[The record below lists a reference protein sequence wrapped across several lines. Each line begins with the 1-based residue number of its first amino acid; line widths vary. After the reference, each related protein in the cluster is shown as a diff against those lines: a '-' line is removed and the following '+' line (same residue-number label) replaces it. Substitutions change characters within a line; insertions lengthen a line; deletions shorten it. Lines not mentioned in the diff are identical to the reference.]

1 MILYFTGT
9 GNSRFVAKRIAEA
22 TGDKTADAAQWIRKG
37 ETAAF
42 TEPGVYVFV
51 SPIYVASPPRAFL
64 DLIRRSTFPQ
74 GSRAYFVLTCAGGMG
89 AAPVYC
95 QKLAEEKGL
104 RYQGAAQIRMPQNYL
119 LFFKTFPDAENRK
132 KILAALPEI
141 DALAEQIRSGSAFSL
156 PDVKFYDYPSTQMI
170 LAPYYRWFIGAEK
183 FFATDGCIGCGKCAA
198 VCPLGNITLQDK
210 RPRWGADCT
219 HCMACIS
226 LCPKEAIEY
235 GKRTAGKLRYHGPD
249 ALLEQRKTT

>member
-22 TGDKTADAAQWIRKG
+22 TGDRAVDAAQWIRRG

-42 TEPGVYVFV
+42 TDPGTYVFV

-64 DLIRRSTFPQ
+64 DFIAGSDFPA
-74 GSRAYFVLTCAGGMG
+74 GASAYFVLTCAGGMG

-95 QKLAEEKGL
+95 HKAAEGRGL
-104 RYQGAAQIRMPQNYL
+104 TWRGAAQVRMPQNYL
-119 LFFKTFPDAENRK
+119 LFFKTFPAEENRRK
-132 KILAALPEI
+132 VLAALPEI
-141 DALAEQIRSGSAFSL
+141 DALAERIGSGSAF
-156 PDVKFYDYPSTQMI
+156 PEPEVKFYDYPSTQMI

-183 FFATDGCIGCGKCAA
+183 FRATDACIGCGKCAA
-198 VCPLGNITLQDK
+198 VCPLGNIELQDR
-210 RPRWGADCT
+210 RPVWGGRCT

-226 LCPKEAIEY
+226 LCPKEAVEY
-235 GKRTAGKLRYHGPD
+235 GKRTQGKLRYHGPD
-249 ALLEQRKTT
+249 ALLRQES